1 MLTGFCDSECSMLY
15 FTWLG
20 TIVPMVPQYQYFTVI
35 LCFFLTLFFPLQ
47 TVWFDHI
54 SLHKKAFIFVVTTDC
69 PSLLVTR
76 MFVCCDQ
83 LVMVFSMTYWHPCDT
98 DKMYSFCDHRVQC
111 HLIIARLIQYVIVI
125 MLLCAP
131 LYQCTQPLY
140 N

>member
-1 MLTGFCDSECSMLY
+1 MLNVIFYLVRNHCTDGTPISIFHCDPML
-15 FTWLG
+15 LLDL
-20 TIVPMVPQYQYFTVI
+20 V
-35 LCFFLTLFFPLQ
+35 FPLQ